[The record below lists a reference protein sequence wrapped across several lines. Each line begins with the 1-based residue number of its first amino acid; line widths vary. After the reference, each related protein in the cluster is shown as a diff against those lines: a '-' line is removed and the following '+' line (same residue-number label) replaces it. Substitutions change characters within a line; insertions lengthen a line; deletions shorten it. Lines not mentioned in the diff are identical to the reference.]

1 MVLSSLDHGV
11 RSRCVDLCEEEDEL
25 MDTLVFVRPTGL
37 ETYLVYGPLIV
48 KDSSWPK
55 TICLSVLL
63 ESEVEKTP
71 GVSNIDITIGI
82 ILEQP
87 STNGESTPEVF
98 SASVPDKLQ
107 VLHDLELTMASERAE
122 FKKAFAVLKEEM
134 LGSTSSATIGKSDI
148 AILKDEIVDSIMS
161 DVVDML
167 PTLASN
173 DRSIVEDVAGS
184 SSTKISIPQEAP
196 IEDPADFQE
205 DCVEDCGVLARSRRT
220 VVDGLWGKVQ
230 CAEEEVPG
238 EEQIA
243 ITI

>member
-1 MVLSSLDHGV
+1 M
-11 RSRCVDLCEEEDEL
+11 
-25 MDTLVFVRPTGL
+25 
-37 ETYLVYGPLIV
+37 
-48 KDSSWPK
+48 
-55 TICLSVLL
+55 
-63 ESEVEKTP
+63 
-71 GVSNIDITIGI
+71 SNIDIITGI

-134 LGSTSSATIGKSDI
+134 LGSISSATIGKSDI
-148 AILKDEIVDSIMS
+148 AILKEEIVDSIMS

-184 SSTKISIPQEAP
+184 SSTKISILQVAP
-196 IEDPADFQE
+196 I
-205 DCVEDCGVLARSRRT
+205 LA
-220 VVDGLWGKVQ
+220 L
-230 CAEEEVPG
+230 
-238 EEQIA
+238 
-243 ITI
+243 